1 MTRIIWRFLISLIIV
16 FGVLGEGIMAAH
28 QVRAATSIGEVVVID
43 DRPKPDKDHNA
54 PGTEVSK
61 PKEEPSV
68 PPRQQVD
75 RLPQTSEGGQTWYP
89 LIGFALLMMSS
100 LRLQLRFK
108 RKDRGGD
115 DENRD

>member
-1 MTRIIWRFLISLIIV
+1 MTRIVWRFLISLIIV

-108 RKDRGGD
+108 RKDRGDD

>member
-1 MTRIIWRFLISLIIV
+1 MTRSIWRFLISLIIV

-28 QVRAATSIGEVVVID
+28 QVVID

-100 LRLQLRFK
+100 LCLQLRLK
-108 RKDRGGD
+108 RQDRGDD